1 MDILNLKANEIT
13 EKIKK
18 GELKAVDVAE
28 VFLKNISEDK
38 YNTFITVTT
47 DEALKKAKEIDE
59 KIAVGEEV
67 GALAGV
73 PVTIKDNISV
83 KDVRLTC
90 ASKMLKNYISPYDA
104 TLVKK
109 LKAEDALI
117 VGKVNMDEFA
127 MGSSTKTSYF
137 GPTKNPLDEDLVP
150 GGSSGGSASSVAG
163 YEAVLSVGTDTGG
176 SVRQPASFC
185 GIVGMKP
192 SYGSISRYG
201 ISTMANTFDS
211 PGAFGKNVEDVHAL
225 LKAIVGRDEKDASSI
240 GNDSIKNLVLDEKK
254 SVEKLKG
261 LKVAVPDILESAKI
275 SKEVRAEF
283 EKAIEILKS
292 KGATVDYIPMDDLK
306 YGIECYHILVNGEI
320 APNMA
325 RFDGLRY
332 GYRTEDYE
340 NVEEMYRKSR
350 SEAFGD
356 EVKRR
361 IMIGTHILSME
372 FAKDYYEKALKVRT
386 LIINDFKSAFENY
399 DVVMCPTSPTL
410 PYRIDYDITAVE
422 MYLQDLFTVCV
433 NIAGLPGISVPMPL
447 KDGLSVGIQ
456 FIGKAFEDG
465 ELLEIAQGFE
475 RSSHEL

>member
-1 MDILNLKANEIT
+1 M
-13 EKIKK
+13 
-18 GELKAVDVAE
+18 
-28 VFLKNISEDK
+28 
-38 YNTFITVTT
+38 
-47 DEALKKAKEIDE
+47 
-59 KIAVGEEV
+59 
-67 GALAGV
+67 
-73 PVTIKDNISV
+73 P
-83 KDVRLTC
+83 
-90 ASKMLKNYISPYDA
+90 
-104 TLVKK
+104 
-109 LKAEDALI
+109 
-117 VGKVNMDEFA
+117 
-127 MGSSTKTSYF
+127 SSF
-137 GPTKNPLDEDLVP
+137 
-150 GGSSGGSASSVAG
+150 
-163 YEAVLSVGTDTGG
+163 
-176 SVRQPASFC
+176 
-185 GIVGMKP
+185 
-192 SYGSISRYG
+192 
-201 ISTMANTFDS
+201 STMANTFDS
-211 PGAFGKNVEDVHAL
+211 PGAFGKNVEDVHTL

-275 SKEVRAEF
+275 SEEVRAEF
-283 EKAIEILKS
+283 EKAIEILKA

-332 GYRTEDYE
+332 GYRTEDYDS
-340 NVEEMYRKSR
+340 VEEMYRKSR

-456 FIGKAFEDG
+456 FIGKTFEDG

>member
-28 VFLKNISEDK
+28 VFLKNISEAK
-38 YNTFITVTT
+38 YNTFITVTA

-59 KIAVGEEV
+59 KIAAGEKV

-90 ASKMLKNYISPYDA
+90 ASKMLENYISPYDA

-109 LKAEDALI
+109 LKAEDAVI

-137 GPTKNPLDEDLVP
+137 GPTKNPLNEYLVP

-163 YEAVLSVGTDTGG
+163 YESVLSVGTDTGG

-225 LKAIVGRDEKDASSI
+225 LKVIVGRDEKDASSI
-240 GNDSIKNLVLDEKK
+240 GNESIKNLVLDENK
-254 SVEKLKG
+254 SVEKLNG
-261 LKVAVPDILESAKI
+261 LKVAVPYILESAKI
-275 SKEVRAEF
+275 SEEVREKF
-283 EKAIEILKS
+283 EKAIEILKA

-332 GYRTEDYE
+332 GYRTEDYDSI
-340 NVEEMYRKSR
+340 EEMYRKSR

-433 NIAGLPGISVPMPL
+433 NIAGLPGISVPMHL

>member
-38 YNTFITVTT
+38 YNSFITVTK

-59 KIAVGEEV
+59 KIAAGEEV
-67 GALAGV
+67 GTLAGV

-90 ASKMLKNYISPYDA
+90 ASKMLENYISPYDA

-109 LKAEDALI
+109 LKAEDAVI

-137 GPTKNPLDEDLVP
+137 GPSKNPLDEDLVP
-150 GGSSGGSASSVAG
+150 GGSSGGSASSVSG

-201 ISTMANTFDS
+201 VSTMANTFDS

-240 GNDSIKNLVLDEKK
+240 GNDSIKNLVLDEEK

-283 EKAIEILKS
+283 EKAIEILKA

-332 GYRTEDYE
+332 GYRTEEYE

-433 NIAGLPGISVPMPL
+433 NLAGLPGISVPMPL